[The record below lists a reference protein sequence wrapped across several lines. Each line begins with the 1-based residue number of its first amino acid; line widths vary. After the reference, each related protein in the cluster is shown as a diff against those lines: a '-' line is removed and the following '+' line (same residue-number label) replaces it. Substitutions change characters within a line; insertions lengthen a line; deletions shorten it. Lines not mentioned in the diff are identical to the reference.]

1 MARFFWSV
9 APRYTPGS
17 PAGVDIDTAARVLVQ
32 EWEGFEHAAAG
43 IYGVEGARDAMG
55 DKLDGIVTAYEE
67 PRSGTTLHYDLIRGT
82 VERRKYDRH
91 GQLKTVEPVGRDTA
105 EPAIE
110 ALRDQLAADLRAQRA
125 AREAKRAMRLA
136 DEG

>member
-1 MARFFWSV
+1 MARFYWSV

-17 PAGVDIDTAARVLVQ
+17 PAGVDPDTAARVLVE
-32 EWEGFEHAAAG
+32 EWRGFEHVIAG
-43 IYGVEGARDAMG
+43 IYGPEQRRDALG

-82 VERRKYDRH
+82 VERRSYDRH
-91 GQLKTVEPVGRDTA
+91 GQLKKVEPVGRDASTL
-105 EPAIE
+105 AID
-110 ALRDQLAADLRAQRA
+110 ALRDQIAANLRAQRA
-125 AREAKRAMRLA
+125 AREAKRVSRLA